1 MPTTNQEAA
10 DIIGI
15 VNEYLSP
22 EAAAELV
29 SRLDEEV
36 GKETEN
42 DSLKVTLGML
52 KTLYEPEVSVSK
64 WKTGTLWT
72 ILYTIV
78 TIHMSII
85 IFNLLACFVIVFLAP
100 WYVSLPI
107 TSLIVNMTF
116 SPISCPLTRL
126 EDSIRRK
133 LGLPIVRHFMKYY
146 IIDRIR
152 KWRSN
157 S

>member
-10 DIIGI
+10 DIVGI

-29 SRLDEEV
+29 SRLDDEV

-52 KTLYEPEVSVSK
+52 KTLYEPEASVSK

-85 IFNLLACFVIVFLAP
+85 IFNLLACLVIVFLAP
-100 WYVSLPI
+100 WYIALPI

-133 LGLPIVRHFMKYY
+133 LGLPVVRHFMKYY
-146 IIDRIR
+146 IIDRVR